1 MQTSPKHNTPL
12 QAPVTAPMCCVLYL
26 ENGREK
32 RTAWMSRERAQK
44 AATLMQAKYGERNAI
59 VYVD

>member
-1 MQTSPKHNTPL
+1 MNTTSRTTSIQP
-12 QAPVTAPMCCVLYL
+12 PVTAPKCCVLYL

-32 RTAWMSRERAQK
+32 RTAWMSRERAHE
-44 AATLMQAKYGERNAI
+44 AATLMRAKYGERNAI

>member
-1 MQTSPKHNTPL
+1 MQTQSDRR
-12 QAPVTAPMCCVLYL
+12 QAPGNAPRFCVLYL
-26 ENGREK
+26 KQGQEK
-32 RTAWMSRERAQK
+32 RSPWMTQKRAHK